1 MAGRCA
7 RPLHLGDMSHPV
19 LAALLPVV
27 ILIAIGFIAGRAGLM
42 PASSAK
48 DLSKLVFTVFLPPML
63 FRTMVN
69 IHPENLQGKPIV
81 AYLLGM
87 TLIYAVMFFVAG
99 RNRRAAVLGLAASY
113 SNTVMIGI
121 ALIQFAYGEQG
132 VAVLLALIAVHSLIM
147 LSMATVVLELV
158 TLREKRG
165 VEGGQASHPLR
176 TLAQSV
182 WNTLKQPM
190 VFPVIAGLIY
200 GQTGLG
206 IPAVIDKP
214 LQLLGSAFSPLAV
227 VLVGI
232 TLASTRVGEHLRM
245 ALALSVLKNV
255 AHPLVVAFIGLALG
269 LSGLP
274 LAVMIVTAALPIG
287 ANVFLFAQRY
297 ETALPEVTAAVAVSS
312 AVALVSV
319 ALALTLATWV

>member
-1 MAGRCA
+1 
-7 RPLHLGDMSHPV
+7 MSHPV

-27 ILIAIGFIAGRAGLM
+27 LLIAIGFIAGRAGLM
-42 PASSAK
+42 RAESVK

-69 IHPENLQGKPIV
+69 VHPENLQGQPLL
-81 AYLLGM
+81 AYVIGM
-87 TLIYAVMFFVAG
+87 ALMYAVMFFAAG

-132 VAVLLALIAVHSLIM
+132 VAVLLALVAVHSLIM
-147 LSMATVVLELV
+147 LSLATVVLELV
-158 TLREKRG
+158 TRKEKSG
-165 VEGGQASHPLR
+165 EAGHPVKIM
-176 TLAQSV
+176 AVSV

-190 VFPVIAGLIY
+190 IFPIIAGLLY
-200 GQTGLG
+200 AQTGWG

-232 TLASTRVGEHLRM
+232 TLASTRVGEHLRV
-245 ALALSVLKNV
+245 ALALSALKNL
-255 AHPLVVAFIGLALG
+255 AHPLVVGAVGWAMGLQ
-269 LSGLP
+269 GLP

-297 ETALPEVTAAVAVSS
+297 DTALPEVTAAVAVSS
-312 AVALVSV
+312 GVALLTV
-319 ALALTLATWV
+319 ALALSFARLV

>member
-1 MAGRCA
+1 
-7 RPLHLGDMSHPV
+7 MSHPV
-19 LAALLPVV
+19 FAALLPVV
-27 ILIAIGFIAGRAGLM
+27 ILIAIGFIAGRAGFM
-42 PASSAK
+42 PANSTK
-48 DLSKLVFTVFLPPML
+48 DLSKLVFTIFLPPML

-69 IHPENLQGKPIV
+69 VHPENLQGKPLV

-87 TLIYAVMFFVAG
+87 ALMYAVMFFAAG

-132 VAVLLALIAVHSLIM
+132 VAVLLALITVHSLIM
-147 LSMATVVLELV
+147 LSLATVVLELV
-158 TLREKRG
+158 TLKEKSG
-165 VEGGQASHPLR
+165 EQGHPLQI
-176 TLAQSV
+176 LATSM

-190 VFPVIAGLIY
+190 IFPIIAGLIY
-200 GQTGLG
+200 AQTGWG

-214 LQLLGSAFSPLAV
+214 LQLLGNAFSPLAV
-227 VLVGI
+227 ILVGI

-245 ALALSVLKNV
+245 ALALSMLKNV
-255 AHPLVVAFIGLALG
+255 AHPLVVAAIGLALG

-312 AVALVSV
+312 TVALVSV
-319 ALALTLATWV
+319 ALSLSLARFV

>member
-1 MAGRCA
+1 
-7 RPLHLGDMSHPV
+7 MSHPV
-19 LAALLPVV
+19 FAALLPVV
-27 ILIAIGFIAGRAGLM
+27 ILIAIGFIAGRAGFM
-42 PASSAK
+42 PANSAK

-69 IHPENLQGKPIV
+69 IHPENLQGKPSV

-87 TLIYAVMFFVAG
+87 ALIYAAMFFAAG
-99 RNRRAAVLGLAASY
+99 RNRKAAVLGLAASY

-158 TLREKRG
+158 TLREKSS
-165 VEGGQASHPLR
+165 EQAHPLR

-182 WNTLKQPM
+182 LNTLKQPM

-232 TLASTRVGEHLRM
+232 TLAATRVGEHLRM
-245 ALALSVLKNV
+245 ALALSMLKNV
-255 AHPLVVAFIGLALG
+255 AHPLVVALIGLALG
-269 LSGLP
+269 LQGLP

-312 AVALVSV
+312 AAALFTV
-319 ALALTLATWV
+319 ALALSFAARV

>member
-1 MAGRCA
+1 
-7 RPLHLGDMSHPV
+7 MSHPV
-19 LAALLPVV
+19 LVALLPVV
-27 ILIAIGFIAGRAGLM
+27 TLIAIGFIADRAGLM
-42 PASSAK
+42 PANSVK
-48 DLSKLVFTVFLPPML
+48 DLSKLVFTIFLPPLL

-69 IHPENLQGKPIV
+69 VQPENLQGRPLV

-87 TLIYAVMFFVAG
+87 ALMYAVMYAVMFFASG
-99 RNRRAAVLGLAASY
+99 RNRRSAVLALAASY

-147 LSMATVVLELV
+147 LSLATVVLELV
-158 TLREKRG
+158 TLKEKTD
-165 VEGGQASHPLR
+165 VTAHPAR
-176 TLAQSV
+176 IMATSI

-190 VFPVIAGLIY
+190 IFPIILGLLY
-200 GQTGLG
+200 AQTSLG

-214 LQLLGSAFSPLAV
+214 LQLLANAFSPLAV

-232 TLASTRVGEHLRM
+232 TLASTHVGEHLRVAM
-245 ALALSVLKNV
+245 GLAALKNLG
-255 AHPLVVAFIGLALG
+255 HPLAVGVVGWALG
-269 LSGLP
+269 LQGLP

-297 ETALPEVTAAVAVSS
+297 DTALPEVTAAVAVSTG
-312 AVALVSV
+312 VALISV
-319 ALALTLATWV
+319 AAALSLVRSL

>member
-1 MAGRCA
+1 
-7 RPLHLGDMSHPV
+7 MSHPV

-27 ILIAIGFIAGRAGLM
+27 ILIAIGFIAGRAGFI
-42 PASSAK
+42 PASSIK
-48 DLSKLVFTVFLPPML
+48 DLSKLVFTIFLPPML

-69 IHPENLQGKPIV
+69 VHPENLQGKPLL
-81 AYLLGM
+81 AYVIGM
-87 TLIYAVMFFVAG
+87 ALMYTVMFFAAG

-132 VAVLLALIAVHSLIM
+132 VAVLLSLIAVHSLIM
-147 LSMATVVLELV
+147 LSLATVVLELV
-158 TLREKRG
+158 TLKEKNA
-165 VEGGQASHPLR
+165 ASHGDARRPIRILV
-176 TLAQSV
+176 TSI
-182 WNTLKQPM
+182 WNTFKQPTI
-190 VFPVIAGLIY
+190 FPIVAGLAY
-200 GQTGLG
+200 AQTSLP

-214 LQLLGSAFSPLAV
+214 LQLLAHAFSPLAV

-232 TLASTRVGEHLRM
+232 TLAATRVGEHLRM
-245 ALALSVLKNV
+245 ALCLSILKNA
-255 AHPLVVAFIGLALG
+255 AHPLIVAFVGLALG

-319 ALALTLATWV
+319 ALALSLVTFV

>member
-1 MAGRCA
+1 
-7 RPLHLGDMSHPV
+7 MSHPV
-19 LAALLPVV
+19 FVALVPVV
-27 ILIAIGFIAGRAGLM
+27 ILIAIGFIAGRAGFM
-42 PASSAK
+42 TANSTK
-48 DLSKLVFTVFLPPML
+48 DLSKLVFTIFLPPML

-69 IHPENLQGKPIV
+69 VHPENLQGKPLV

-87 TLIYAVMFFVAG
+87 ALMYAVMFFAAG
-99 RNRRAAVLGLAASY
+99 RNRKAAVLGLAASY

-132 VAVLLALIAVHSLIM
+132 VAVLLALITVHSLIM
-147 LSMATVVLELV
+147 LSLATVVLELV
-158 TLREKRG
+158 TLKEKS
-165 VEGGQASHPLR
+165 GQQGHPLQI
-176 TLAQSV
+176 LASSI

-190 VFPVIAGLIY
+190 IFPIIAGLIY
-200 GQTGLG
+200 AQTGWG
-206 IPAVIDKP
+206 IPAMIDKP
-214 LQLLGSAFSPLAV
+214 LQLLGNAFSPLAV
-227 VLVGI
+227 ILVGI
-232 TLASTRVGEHLRM
+232 TLAATRVGEHLRM
-245 ALALSVLKNV
+245 ALALSMLKNV

-269 LSGLP
+269 LQGLP

-319 ALALTLATWV
+319 ALALSLAAYV

>member
-1 MAGRCA
+1 ML
-7 RPLHLGDMSHPV
+7 PTTLVLMNHPV

-27 ILIAIGFIAGRAGLM
+27 LLIAIGFIAGRAGLM
-42 PASSAK
+42 RAESVK

-69 IHPENLQGKPIV
+69 IHPENLQGKPLL
-81 AYLLGM
+81 AYVIGM
-87 TLIYAVMFFVAG
+87 ALMYAVIFFAAG

-132 VAVLLALIAVHSLIM
+132 VAVLLSLIAVHSLIM
-147 LSMATVVLELV
+147 LSLATVVLELV
-158 TLREKRG
+158 TLREKSG
-165 VEGGQASHPLR
+165 EKSHPMQIMA
-176 TLAQSV
+176 TSV

-190 VFPVIAGLIY
+190 IFPIIAGLLY
-200 GQTGLG
+200 ALTGWG
-206 IPAVIDKP
+206 IPALIDKP

-232 TLASTRVGEHLRM
+232 SLAATRVGEHLRV
-245 ALALSVLKNV
+245 ALGLSALKNV
-255 AHPLVVAFIGLALG
+255 AHPFVVAAVGLALG
-269 LSGLP
+269 LEGLP

-297 ETALPEVTAAVAVSS
+297 ETALPEVTAAVAVSTC
-312 AVALVSV
+312 VALITV
-319 ALALTLATWV
+319 ALALSFAKFV

>member
-1 MAGRCA
+1 MN
-7 RPLHLGDMSHPV
+7 HPV
-19 LAALLPVV
+19 VVALLPVV

-42 PASSAK
+42 PANSVK
-48 DLSKLVFTVFLPPML
+48 DLSKLVFTIFLPPLL

-69 IHPENLQGKPIV
+69 VQPENLQGRPLV

-87 TLIYAVMFFVAG
+87 ALMYAVMFFASG
-99 RNRRAAVLGLAASY
+99 RNRRSAVLALAASY

-147 LSMATVVLELV
+147 LSLATVVLELV
-158 TLREKRG
+158 TLKEK
-165 VEGGQASHPLR
+165 ADAAMHPAR
-176 TLAQSV
+176 IMATSI

-190 VFPVIAGLIY
+190 IFPIILGLLY
-200 GQTGLG
+200 AQTSLG

-214 LQLLGSAFSPLAV
+214 LQLLANAFSPLAV

-232 TLASTRVGEHLRM
+232 TLASTRVGEHVRVAM
-245 ALALSVLKNV
+245 GLAALKNLG
-255 AHPLVVAFIGLALG
+255 HPLAVGLIGWALG
-269 LSGLP
+269 LQGLP

-297 ETALPEVTAAVAVSS
+297 DTALPEVTAAVAVSTG
-312 AVALVSV
+312 VALISV
-319 ALALTLATWV
+319 AAALSLVRSL

>member
-1 MAGRCA
+1 
-7 RPLHLGDMSHPV
+7 MSHPV

-27 ILIAIGFIAGRAGLM
+27 ILIAIGFIAGRAGFM

-87 TLIYAVMFFVAG
+87 TLIYAAMFFAAG
-99 RNRRAAVLGLAASY
+99 RNRKAAVLGLAASY

-158 TLREKRG
+158 TLREKSISEAG
-165 VEGGQASHPLR
+165 EQGGAQRDALR

-255 AHPLVVAFIGLALG
+255 AHPLVVALIGLMLG
-269 LSGLP
+269 LKGLP
-274 LAVMIVTAALPIG
+274 LAVMIVTASLPIG

-312 AVALVSV
+312 VVALVSV
-319 ALALTLATWV
+319 ALALSLAAYV

>member
-1 MAGRCA
+1 M
-7 RPLHLGDMSHPV
+7 PDHYTWVNMSHPV
-19 LAALLPVV
+19 FAALVPVV
-27 ILIAIGFIAGRAGLM
+27 ILIAIGFIAGRAGFM
-42 PASSAK
+42 PANSTK
-48 DLSKLVFTVFLPPML
+48 DLSKLVFTIFLPPML

-69 IHPENLQGKPIV
+69 VHPENLQGKPLL
-81 AYLLGM
+81 AYVIGM
-87 TLIYAVMFFVAG
+87 ALMYAVMFFAAG
-99 RNRRAAVLGLAASY
+99 RNRKAAVLGLAASY

-132 VAVLLALIAVHSLIM
+132 VAVLLALVAVHSLIM
-147 LSMATVVLELV
+147 LSLATVVLELV
-158 TLREKRG
+158 TLREKA
-165 VEGGQASHPLR
+165 GQTGHPLQIM
-176 TLAQSV
+176 AASV

-190 VFPVIAGLIY
+190 IFPIIAGLLY
-200 GQTGLG
+200 AQTGWG
-206 IPAVIDKP
+206 IPVVIDKP
-214 LQLLGSAFSPLAV
+214 LQLLGNAFSPLAV
-227 VLVGI
+227 ILVGI
-232 TLASTRVGEHLRM
+232 TLAATRVGEHLRM
-245 ALALSVLKNV
+245 ALALSMLKNV

-319 ALALTLATWV
+319 ALALSLTRFV

>member
-1 MAGRCA
+1 
-7 RPLHLGDMSHPV
+7 MSHPV
-19 LAALLPVV
+19 FVALVPVV
-27 ILIAIGFIAGRAGLM
+27 ILIAIGFIAGRAGFM
-42 PASSAK
+42 PANSTK
-48 DLSKLVFTVFLPPML
+48 DLSKLVFTIFLPPML

-69 IHPENLQGKPIV
+69 VHPENLQGKPLV

-87 TLIYAVMFFVAG
+87 ALMYAVMFFAAG
-99 RNRRAAVLGLAASY
+99 RNRKAAVLGLAASY

-132 VAVLLALIAVHSLIM
+132 VAVLLALITVHSLIM
-147 LSMATVVLELV
+147 LCLATVVLELV
-158 TLREKRG
+158 TLKEKSG
-165 VEGGQASHPLR
+165 EQGHPLQILS
-176 TLAQSV
+176 TSI

-190 VFPVIAGLIY
+190 IFPIIAGLIY
-200 GQTGLG
+200 AQTGWG
-206 IPAVIDKP
+206 IPAMIDKP
-214 LQLLGSAFSPLAV
+214 LQLLGNAFSPLAV
-227 VLVGI
+227 ILVGI
-232 TLASTRVGEHLRM
+232 TLAATRVGEHLRM
-245 ALALSVLKNV
+245 ALALSMLKNV

-269 LSGLP
+269 LQGLP

-319 ALALTLATWV
+319 ALALSLAAYV

>member
-1 MAGRCA
+1 
-7 RPLHLGDMSHPV
+7 MSHPV

-42 PASSAK
+42 SANSTK
-48 DLSKLVFTVFLPPML
+48 DLSRLVFTIFLPPML

-69 IHPENLQGKPIV
+69 VQPENLQGRPLL
-81 AYLLGM
+81 AYVIGM
-87 TLIYAVMFFVAG
+87 ALMYAVMFFAAG
-99 RNRRAAVLGLAASY
+99 RNRRAAVLALAASY

-121 ALIQFAYGEQG
+121 ALIQFAFGEQG
-132 VAVLLALIAVHSLIM
+132 VAVLLALIAVHSLLM
-147 LSMATVVLELV
+147 LSLATVVLELV
-158 TLREKRG
+158 TTREKSD
-165 VEGGQASHPLR
+165 QQTPALR
-176 TLAQSV
+176 IMAISI

-190 VFPVIAGLIY
+190 IFPIIAGLLY
-200 GQTGLG
+200 AQTGLG

-214 LQLLGSAFSPLAV
+214 LQLLAGAFSPLAV
-227 VLVGI
+227 ILVGI
-232 TLASTRVGEHLRM
+232 TLAATRVGEHLRM
-245 ALALSVLKNV
+245 ALCLAMLKNV
-255 AHPLVVAFIGLALG
+255 AHPLIVAFVGLAMG

-312 AVALVSV
+312 AVALASV
-319 ALALTLATWV
+319 ALALSLASFL

>member
-1 MAGRCA
+1 M
-7 RPLHLGDMSHPV
+7 PHPV
-19 LAALLPVV
+19 IAALVPVV

-42 PASSAK
+42 SANSTK
-48 DLSKLVFTVFLPPML
+48 DLSKLVFTIFLPPML

-69 IHPENLQGKPIV
+69 VHPENLQGKPLL
-81 AYLLGM
+81 AYLIGM
-87 TLIYAVMFFVAG
+87 ALMYAVMFFAAG

-121 ALIQFAYGEQG
+121 ALIQFAYGDQG
-132 VAVLLALIAVHSLIM
+132 VAVLLSLIAVHSLIM
-147 LSMATVVLELV
+147 LSLATVVLELV

-165 VEGGQASHPLR
+165 EKAHPLR
-176 TLAQSV
+176 IMATSI

-190 VFPVIAGLIY
+190 IFPIIAGLLY
-200 GQTGLG
+200 AQTSLG

-214 LQLLGSAFSPLAV
+214 LQLLGNAFSPLAV
-227 VLVGI
+227 ILVGI
-232 TLASTRVGEHLRM
+232 TLATTRVGEHLRM
-245 ALALSVLKNV
+245 ALCLALLKNV
-255 AHPLVVAFIGLALG
+255 AHPLAVAVVGLALG

-312 AVALVSV
+312 AVALATV
-319 ALALTLATWV
+319 ALALSMVRWV

>member
-1 MAGRCA
+1 MN
-7 RPLHLGDMSHPV
+7 HPV

-42 PASSAK
+42 AANSVK
-48 DLSKLVFTVFLPPML
+48 DLSKLVFTIFLPPLL

-69 IHPENLQGKPIV
+69 VQPENLQGRPLL

-87 TLIYAVMFFVAG
+87 ALMYGVMFVAAG

-132 VAVLLALIAVHSLIM
+132 VAVLLALITVHSLIM
-147 LSMATVVLELV
+147 LSLATVVLELV
-158 TLREKRG
+158 TLNESSQ
-165 VEGGQASHPLR
+165 GQGHPFKILAASI
-176 TLAQSV
+176 

-190 VFPVIAGLIY
+190 IFPIIAGLLY
-200 GQTGLG
+200 AQTGLG

-214 LQLLGSAFSPLAV
+214 LQLLASAFSPLAV
-227 VLVGI
+227 ILVGI
-232 TLASTRVGEHLRM
+232 TLASTKVGEHLRM
-245 ALALSVLKNV
+245 ALALSMLKNV

-297 ETALPEVTAAVAVSS
+297 ETALPEVTAAVAISTG
-312 AVALVSV
+312 VALLSV
-319 ALALTLATWV
+319 AASLSLVRFL

>member
-1 MAGRCA
+1 MN
-7 RPLHLGDMSHPV
+7 HPV

-42 PASSAK
+42 SANSVK
-48 DLSKLVFTVFLPPML
+48 ELSKLVFTIFLPPML

-69 IHPENLQGKPIV
+69 VHPENLQGRPLL
-81 AYLLGM
+81 AYVMGM
-87 TLIYAVMFFVAG
+87 ALMYAVMFFAAG

-147 LSMATVVLELV
+147 LSLATVVLELV
-158 TLREKRG
+158 TLKEISGDK
-165 VEGGQASHPLR
+165 AHPVQIM
-176 TLAQSV
+176 AMSI

-190 VFPVIAGLIY
+190 IFPIILGLLY
-200 GQTGLG
+200 AQTGFG

-214 LQLLGSAFSPLAV
+214 LQLLGNAFSPLAV
-227 VLVGI
+227 ILVGI
-232 TLASTRVGEHLRM
+232 MLAATRVGEHLRM
-245 ALALSVLKNV
+245 ALCLSMLKNF
-255 AHPLVVAFIGLALG
+255 AHPLIVAFVGLALG

-319 ALALTLATWV
+319 ALALSLASYL